1 MDQFQDHDTYL
12 EELANGIKADKD
24 GVYADYVAMLNEQD
38 NLRSAKAAIEE
49 QRLWNEWQKQD
60 QMARQQP
67 QMVRQQPVNT
77 QMVPQQQQ
85 NDSAFWFRL
94 ACWAFGFIVLG
105 SLTFGGFLAV
115 VFLVLVVWGI
125 CKLFGGIRRLFG
137 VG

>member
-60 QMARQQP
+60 QMTRQQP
-67 QMVRQQPVNT
+67 QMVRQQPAYT
-77 QMVPQQQQ
+77 QMVQQQQQ
-85 NDSAFWFRL
+85 NDTALWFRL
-94 ACWAFGFIVLG
+94 AMMAFGFIVLG
-105 SLTFGGFLAV
+105 SLTAGGFIV
-115 VFLVLVVWGI
+115 IVFLVLVVMGI
-125 CKLFGGIRRLFG
+125 CKIFGWVKRK
-137 VG
+137 VAQ